1 MSHIADLVHTEKF
14 QPAPA
19 PVSPVSKPL
28 SFLRKYPV
36 LTGLIVATVIGGAVM
51 ARDSGS
57 ASAPPA
63 PLPAVVT
70 VAAVQPQAVRVW
82 SDFSGRLTAVNSA
95 EIRPQVSG
103 RITEIRFKDG
113 QQVHAGDI
121 LMVIDPR
128 PYEAAAAKAQAD
140 LATANANAHL
150 ATIELDRA
158 KRLIAANAVARDF
171 YDQRDNAAGVGD
183 ASIKAAKAALVQ
195 AQVDVDHAYI
205 KAPIDGRVSRAEIT
219 VGNLVQSGANAPLLT
234 SVVANNEIYADF
246 EVDEQ
251 TYLRSVHRH
260 AATTGQEQHI
270 PVQLVLQGDDRT
282 YNGTIE
288 SFDNK
293 IDTASGTIRARA
305 RFANTDGALVP
316 GMFAT
321 VRLGDAVDSKVILV
335 PEDAIQNDQSKRFVY
350 VVGRD
355 GKAAYRAIAL
365 GQEVGDSRIVTSG
378 LVTGDRVIVDG
389 VQKVQPGAP
398 VEAHLRMAAR

>member
-1 MSHIADLVHTEKF
+1 MSHIADLVRVEKF
-14 QPAPA
+14 QPAA
-19 PVSPVSKPL
+19 GPVSSLSKPL
-28 SFLRKYPV
+28 SSLRKYPV
-36 LTGLIVATVIGGAVM
+36 LTGLIVASVLGGAVM
-51 ARDSGS
+51 AKDSGS
-57 ASAPPA
+57 ASAPPT
-63 PLPAVVT
+63 PPPAVVT

-82 SDFSGRLTAVNSA
+82 SDFSGRLTAVNAA

-140 LATANANAHL
+140 LAVANVNAHL
-150 ATIELDRA
+150 ATVQLQRA
-158 KRLIAANAVARDF
+158 QHLIDANAVARDF
-171 YDQRDNAAGVGD
+171 YDQRSNAAGVSS
-183 ASIKAAKAALVQ
+183 ATIKAAQATLAQ

-234 SVVANNEIYADF
+234 SVVSNGEIYADF

-251 TYLRSVHRH
+251 TYLRSVHQH
-260 AATTGQEQHI
+260 AATAGQEQHI

-282 YNGTIE
+282 YSGTIE

-293 IDTASGTIRARA
+293 IDTATGTIRARA
-305 RFANTDGALVP
+305 RFANTDGVLVP

-321 VRLGDAVDSKVILV
+321 VRLGDAVNGKVILV

-365 GQEVGDSRIVTSG
+365 GQEVGNSRIVTSG
-378 LVTGDRVIVDG
+378 LSSGDRVVIDG
-389 VQKVQPGAP
+389 IQRVQPGAP
-398 VEAHLRMAAR
+398 VEAHLQVAAR